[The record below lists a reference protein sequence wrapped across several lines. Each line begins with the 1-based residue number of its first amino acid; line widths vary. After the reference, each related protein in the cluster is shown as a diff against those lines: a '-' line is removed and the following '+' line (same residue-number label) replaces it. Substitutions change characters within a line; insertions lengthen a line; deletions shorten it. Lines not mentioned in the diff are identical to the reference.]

1 MHAAPNSLPRRLKQL
16 WRRCT
21 SLLTFREGVRID
33 HRDLPG
39 RDIEELAH
47 WEPEQRPEA
56 TKTVTLPSVSP
67 ARRQP
72 AESTETTGKP
82 LTPAGH

>member
-1 MHAAPNSLPRRLKQL
+1 MHAAPHSLPRRLKQL

-21 SLLTFREGVRID
+21 SLLTSMGGGGID
-33 HRDLPG
+33 RQVLPG